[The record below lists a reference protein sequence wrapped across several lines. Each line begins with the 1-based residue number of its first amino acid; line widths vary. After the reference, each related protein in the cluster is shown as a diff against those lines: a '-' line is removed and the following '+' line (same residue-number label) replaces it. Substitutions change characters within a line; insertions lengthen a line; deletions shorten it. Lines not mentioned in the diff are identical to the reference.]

1 MSQYDLLIAQGQ
13 LIDPG
18 SGRVG
23 RYDLAVAGGRVAAV
37 APQID
42 RSQAAQVI
50 DAAGQIVT
58 PGLVD
63 LHTHIYWGVTF
74 WGIEPDPV
82 AARSGVTTWFDAGS
96 AGTYTF
102 PGFRRYVIEPSA
114 IRIFSFLNLSTIG
127 LVAPTWEFANLD
139 YCDVPIAAR
148 MVEENR
154 DLILGIKARIDAN
167 TTRGIGIR
175 PLELARELADR
186 VELPLMVHISSGP
199 PAWEE
204 IAALLRPGDIL
215 THCFTGGTHRF
226 LRADG
231 TIDPMAVELQQ
242 RGVIMDIGHG
252 GGSFVFDVA
261 EAALAQ
267 GLVPDVISSDI
278 HQLSVQ
284 GPMFD
289 LPTTLSKFLSLGMSL
304 PDVIARA
311 TVRPAQ
317 AMRRADMGTLQVGA
331 PADIA
336 IFTLE
341 EGAYQFHDVRM
352 QERKGNRR
360 LICQKTFVRGLELA
374 RRPERPPAIWAEL
387 PPYDERVHPPTP

>member
-1 MSQYDLLIAQGQ
+1 MSQYDLLIAHGE

-18 SGRVG
+18 GGHVG
-23 RYDLAVAGGRVAAV
+23 RYDLAVADGRVATI

-42 RSQAAQVI
+42 RSQAAMVI
-50 DAAGQIVT
+50 DATGQFVT

-114 IRIFSFLNLSTIG
+114 IRIFSFLNLSSIG
-127 LVAPTWEFANLD
+127 LVAPTWEFTNLD

-186 VELPLMVHISSGP
+186 VELPLMVHIASGP
-199 PAWEE
+199 PSWEE

-215 THCFTGGTHRF
+215 THCFTGGTHRI
-226 LRADG
+226 LRPDG
-231 TIDPMAVELQQ
+231 TIDPMALELQQ
-242 RGVIMDIGHG
+242 RGVVMDIGHG

-267 GLVPDVISSDI
+267 GLIPDVISSDI

-311 TVRPAQ
+311 TVRPAL
-317 AMRRADMGTLQVGA
+317 AMRRADMGTLQIGA

-341 EGAYQFHDVRM
+341 EGVYQFHDVRM
-352 QERKGNRR
+352 QERTGNRR
-360 LICQKTFVRGLELA
+360 LVCQKTFARGVELE
-374 RRPERPPAIWAEL
+374 RQPERPPAIWAEL
-387 PPYDERVHPPTP
+387 PPYDERVRPPAP